1 MVYAPAAGLFKSTLR
16 TNRNPRPVLAPRSR
30 RHKAGRESYNMG
42 TGTIG
47 NGVRGKTLTC
57 GLNLRTVAL

>member
-1 MVYAPAAGLFKSTLR
+1 MTRRWSAPVHPAHELKS
-16 TNRNPRPVLAPRSR
+16 PPVLAPRLR
-30 RHKAGRESYNMG
+30 RHKAGRESYDMG

>member
-1 MVYAPAAGLFKSTLR
+1 MHPPLVCSSPPCAR
-16 TNRNPRPVLAPRSR
+16 IENPRPVLAPRSR